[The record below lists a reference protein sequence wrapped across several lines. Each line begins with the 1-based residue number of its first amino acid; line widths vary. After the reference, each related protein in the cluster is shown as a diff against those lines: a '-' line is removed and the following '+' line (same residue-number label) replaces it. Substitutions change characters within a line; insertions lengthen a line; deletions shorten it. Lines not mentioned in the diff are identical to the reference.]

1 MDGDG
6 LVALDRVV
14 DTIDEGIRIRTDPG
28 DLTTLCDSIAK
39 LGLLQPITITPDG
52 LLICGFRRLRAV
64 KALGWRTV
72 KVWVRSG
79 IATDVERLLAEHDEN
94 VVRQSFS
101 PLELARMYEA
111 LKRAYADEAN
121 IARNTRERDANGRIT
136 TGPKVGPV
144 GKSGRRAAEIVTGK
158 RSEVTLERVL
168 EIERIAD
175 DPAAPDAVRAIAAE
189 QVEVLGQSNNV
200 AFSYG
205 LVKRAE
211 AIHELQQSLADE
223 EITETMQ
230 EEIERRQREL
240 EDAESGVEMMTLAK
254 AAMKRAREARRRPG
268 AGLPADAPVGR
279 YPPINPGRWVP
290 RAFVSL
296 LNETDYW
303 WLRVDPQDV
312 GAGLTSTQ
320 WDQFED
326 WVGQA
331 VTFRNAARA
340 HRKA

>member
-1 MDGDG
+1 
-6 LVALDRVV
+6 
-14 DTIDEGIRIRTDPG
+14 EGIRIRTDPG

-39 LGLLQPITITPDG
+39 IGLLQPITITPDG

-94 VVRQSFS
+94 VVRQNFS

-111 LKRAYADEAN
+111 LKKAYADEADV
-121 IARNTRERDANGRIT
+121 ARATRERDDAGRIT

-168 EIERIAD
+168 EVERIAE
-175 DPAAPDAVRAIAAE
+175 DPETPGSVRTVALE
-189 QVEVLGQSNNV
+189 QVAALKERGNVVL
-200 AFSYG
+200 AYG

-211 AIHELQQSLADE
+211 AIHELQQALADE
-223 EITETMQ
+223 DLTGAMQ

-240 EDAESGVEMMTLAK
+240 EEAESGVELMTLAK
-254 AAMKRAREARRRPG
+254 AALKRAREARRRPG
-268 AGLPADAPVGR
+268 AGLPADAPAGR

-303 WLRVDPQDV
+303 WLRVDPQDI
-312 GAGLTSTQ
+312 GAGLTAAQ

-331 VTFRNAARA
+331 VAFRSAARA
-340 HRKA
+340 HRRA

>member
-1 MDGDG
+1 MAADGY
-6 LVALDRVV
+6 VALDRVI
-14 DTIDEGIRIRTDPG
+14 DTIDEGIRIRTEPG
-28 DLTTLCDSIAK
+28 DLTALCDSIAK

-79 IATDVERLLAEHDEN
+79 ISTDVERLLAEHDEN
-94 VVRQSFS
+94 VVRQNFS

-111 LKRAYADEAN
+111 LKKAYADEADAAKALPN
-121 IARNTRERDANGRIT
+121 RDELGRV
-136 TGPKVGPV
+136 TGGTKVGPQ
-144 GKSGRRAAEIVTGK
+144 GRSDQRAALAVTGK
-158 RSEVTLERVL
+158 RSEVSLERVL
-168 EIERIAD
+168 EIERIAV
-175 DPAAPDAVRAIAAE
+175 DPEAPDAVRAIAVE
-189 QVEVLGQSNNV
+189 QFEVLGQSHNV
-200 AFSYG
+200 ALAYG
-205 LVKRAE
+205 MVKRAE
-211 AIHELQQSLADE
+211 AIHELQQALAEDNL
-223 EITETMQ
+223 TETMQ

-240 EDAESGVEMMTLAK
+240 EEAESGVEMMTLAK
-254 AAMKRAREARRRPG
+254 AALKRAREAKRRPG
-268 AGLPADAPVGR
+268 AGLPADAPAGR

-303 WLRVDPQDV
+303 WLRVDPQDI
-312 GAGLTSTQ
+312 GAGLSDTQ

-340 HRKA
+340 HRR